1 MNGNFWLEF
10 LIIALIGVAFGR
22 LYFIIESKTD
32 NQVIRW
38 MAKAIFIIGIIAL
51 ALTYK

>member
-1 MNGNFWLEF
+1 MTFWIEL
-10 LIIALIGVAFGR
+10 LIIALLGVAFGR

-38 MAKAIFIIGIIAL
+38 LVKVIIVLGIIAL
-51 ALTYK
+51 AFTYK

>member
-1 MNGNFWLEF
+1 MTFWLELLIMAF
-10 LIIALIGVAFGR
+10 LGVAFGR

-38 MAKAIFIIGIIAL
+38 LVKAIFVLGIIAL
-51 ALTYK
+51 AFTYK

>member
-1 MNGNFWLEF
+1 MTFWLEL
-10 LIIALIGVAFGR
+10 LIMALLGVAFGR

-38 MAKAIFIIGIIAL
+38 LVKAIFIIGIIVL

>member
-1 MNGNFWLEF
+1 MTFWLEL
-10 LIIALIGVAFGR
+10 LIMALLGVAFGR

-32 NQVIRW
+32 DQVIRW
-38 MAKAIFIIGIIAL
+38 AVKAIFVLAIIAL